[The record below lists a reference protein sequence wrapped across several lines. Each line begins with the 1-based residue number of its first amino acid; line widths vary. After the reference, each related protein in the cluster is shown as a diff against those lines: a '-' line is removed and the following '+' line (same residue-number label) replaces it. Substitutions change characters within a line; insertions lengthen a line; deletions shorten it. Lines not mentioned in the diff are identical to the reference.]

1 MKRIQALF
9 GIASLVGAGAD
20 GLARADPRVVAAV
33 HHLHIREAV
42 CAAASSGFE
51 EDAKGAAA
59 LTVDEKRRADQR
71 LPAEPAAHE
80 DRGALVLELWVA
92 EPAGG
97 DGLFDGGG
105 ERRQL
110 QVGVCARTEVSVG
123 AGRAKRIKRA
133 EQQYRHAPA
142 MKTRL
147 ESGMETVLSFLIASL
162 SPESLT
168 SMMTGLAEAMN
179 AFVAAT
185 SKMFSAPTVAAEA
198 PASSPKPLGW
208 PPPPPIRPMHAAPV
222 ASAAPTATPVR
233 VSALRDISVSGGLQ
247 TPRSIRRSRQ
257 RRSEER

>member
-1 MKRIQALF
+1 MKRIHTALF
-9 GIASLVGAGAD
+9 GTPPLVGAGAD
-20 GLARADPRVVAAV
+20 GLARADPGVVAAV

-80 DRGALVLELWVA
+80 DRRALVLELWVA

-97 DGLFDGGG
+97 DGFLDGGG
-105 ERRQL
+105 ERGQR

-123 AGRAKRIKRA
+123 AGRAQRIKRA
-133 EQQYRHAPA
+133 EQDRHAPA

-185 SKMFSAPTVAAEA
+185 SRMFSAPTVAAEA

-208 PPPPPIRPMHAAPV
+208 PPPPPPPIRPMHAAPV

-233 VSALRDISVSGGLQ
+233 VSALRDISVSGV
-247 TPRSIRRSRQ
+247 SADAHRRIKRAESA
-257 RRSEER
+257 